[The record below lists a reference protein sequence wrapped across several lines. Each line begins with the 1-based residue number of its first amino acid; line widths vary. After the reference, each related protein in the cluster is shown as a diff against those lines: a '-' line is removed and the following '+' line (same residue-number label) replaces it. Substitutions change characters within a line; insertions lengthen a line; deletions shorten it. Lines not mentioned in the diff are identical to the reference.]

1 MILILLMSFSASEFS
16 TSSQYNIANPTLSF
30 ENTDEAIMKE
40 IKGMIA
46 DENQSAIKTLFLDN
60 LGLEL
65 DGFGIEDLV
74 KALTEEALNKRKN
87 GGQNLNTGK
96 GGLELPK
103 EITFPYSRH
112 SSYEELCHLV
122 EIFDPKDIYPCTV
135 NEKTWSNGRP
145 SLH

>member
-96 GGLELPK
+96 GGLKLPRK
-103 EITFPYSRH
+103 ITFPYSRH

-122 EIFDPKDIYPCTV
+122 GIFDPKDIYPCTV
-135 NEKTWSNGRP
+135 NEKTWSSGKI
-145 SLH
+145 SL